1 MDEPEA
7 SPPASLT
14 VTPLTTLREL
24 SLPDGR
30 EILLLGTAHV
40 SKRSVADV
48 ARAVEEL
55 QPDTIAVEL
64 CEARYRNLTDREAWR
79 RLDVFKVLR
88 EGKAPLLLSSLV
100 MTSFQRRIAKEL
112 GVTPGAEMLEAIERA
127 KEKDLPIELIDRD
140 IQVTLRRT
148 WSRLGWW
155 AKLKLMA
162 QLVGS
167 LFVGQE
173 IDEEMIEK
181 LKEEEELAGLLE
193 AMAAA
198 LPQVKSTLIDER
210 DRYMAQRLRQTGGR
224 RVLAVVGAGHLAGIA
239 ANLDA
244 ASDLAEL
251 ERVPPRSWAPR
262 LVAWLIPLAI
272 VALLVVGFLRGG
284 LEESMTS
291 VALWVLVNGTLAAL
305 GALAAFGHPL
315 TIAAAFVAA
324 PITSLNPLIAAGWV
338 AGLVQAW
345 IHRPT
350 VSDLEDLP
358 EDITTLKGFWGNS
371 VSRILL
377 VVVLAN
383 LGSMLGTFV
392 AGGWIAARTL

>member
-1 MDEPEA
+1 M
-7 SPPASLT
+7 SLRPVDAP
-14 VTPLTTLREL
+14 VTALTTLREHT
-24 SLPDGR
+24 LPDGR

-40 SKRSVADV
+40 SKQSVADV

-55 QPDTIAVEL
+55 APDQIAVEL

-79 RLDVFKVLR
+79 RLDIFKVLR

-112 GVTPGAEMLEAIERA
+112 GVVPGAEMLEAIERA
-127 KEKDLPIELIDRD
+127 KEKDLSLELIDRD

-148 WSRLGWW
+148 WGRLGWW
-155 AKLKLMA
+155 GKLKLMS

-173 IDEEMIEK
+173 IDEEMVEK
-181 LKEEEELAGLLE
+181 LKQEEELAGLLE

-210 DRYMAQRLRQTGGR
+210 DRYMAQRLRQTTGR
-224 RVLAVVGAGHLAGIA
+224 RVLAVIGAGHLAGIA
-239 ANLDA
+239 RHLDEE
-244 ASDLAEL
+244 SDLAPL
-251 ERVPPRSWAPR
+251 EQVPPRSWVPR
-262 LVAWLIPLAI
+262 LIAWAIPVAI

-284 LEESMTS
+284 VEESITS
-291 VALWVLVNGTLAAL
+291 IVLWVLVNGVCAAL

-315 TIAAAFVAA
+315 TVAAAFVAA

-383 LGSMLGTFV
+383 LGSMLGTFI